1 MRKLTLIAL
10 AVGATVILAAC
21 GGSSSS
27 ALTGKN
33 WQLTAITEKVPAFQG
48 VIPPADQTKYAITF
62 NTDGT
67 FTGTADCNQIA
78 GTYKTSGSSGLTI
91 TPGISTMAMCPD
103 GSFDTLFVHGLGRA
117 KSYAIAN
124 DTLTITLTDDGTMT
138 FVMGVAAGSTP
149 AATAAAATAKPT
161 AAPTAKPTAAPTAKP
176 TAAPTAAPGATPAP
190 SPAAGLTGKAWQ
202 LTAITEKTPAF
213 QGVVPADQQASYTIT
228 FNTDG
233 TFSAKADCNNLSGT
247 FTTADPTTATG
258 DLTLVLGPA
267 TLAACADG
275 SYSDLYIV
283 ALSNTASYA
292 IANSQLTITLK
303 DQGTLTFK

>member
-10 AVGATVILAAC
+10 AIGATAILAAC

-48 VIPPADQTKYAITF
+48 VIPPADQTKYVITF

-138 FVMGVAAGSTP
+138 FVVGVAAGSTP
-149 AATAAAATAKPT
+149 AATAAPTAKPT

-213 QGVVPADQQASYTIT
+213 QGVVPADQQANYTIE
-228 FNTDG
+228 FKTDG

>member
-10 AVGATVILAAC
+10 AIGATAILAAC

-48 VIPPADQTKYAITF
+48 VIPPADQTKYVITF

-138 FVMGVAAGSTP
+138 FVVGVAAGSTP
-149 AATAAAATAKPT
+149 AATAAPTAKPT

-213 QGVVPADQQASYTIT
+213 QGVVPADQQANYTIEFT
-228 FNTDG
+228 TDG